1 MRRGGESRYILASGN
16 VLYPER
22 NDFVRMRNPVRRNL
36 SRARNRPKQKWW
48 WIIVAGVL
56 VLCLITASLA
66 ILPAVNPSFGAETAD
81 VLRAIVGPQPVA
93 LLESVSFKLQDQLN
107 QLRSAMDGGKALITF
122 SQSSTQVPSSSP
134 NVSPTSAS
142 PIATVRPTSTPRPIP
157 QVTSTPINNAVTD
170 APQIGWQAYG
180 PSVNGAPAMAR
191 TLILLDPRRSYTG
204 VALVRMDLSKLQ
216 LHMMP
221 GKIEP
226 SHPSGITKAIPSLGM
241 IPANDQSTLAAA
253 FNGGFKGIHGRYG
266 MMVNGF
272 TLLPPLPGLATVAIY
287 RDGHVEIGV
296 WGKEINRSDDMMAFR
311 QNCPPLIENGQVNS
325 ALSLNNRTAW
335 GYTGNTDITWR
346 TGIGITQDGRYLI
359 YAVGNGTSAE
369 SLADA
374 FLQAGA
380 YQAMQLDI
388 NQFYAHF
395 YTYQPGNPETS
406 GGFDLTGQRLLDQM
420 INNPHL
426 YLTPNVRDFFYLTA
440 R

>member
-1 MRRGGESRYILASGN
+1 MRHPIQRNFSR
-16 VLYPER
+16 PR
-22 NDFVRMRNPVRRNL
+22 NH
-36 SRARNRPKQKWW
+36 PKQKWL

-56 VLCLITASLA
+56 VLCLMTASLA
-66 ILPAVNPSFGAETAD
+66 IMPAVNPGLGAETAD

-107 QLRSAMDGGKALITF
+107 QLRSTINGGKALITF
-122 SQSSTQVPSSSP
+122 SQPSTQVPSSIPSI
-134 NVSPTSAS
+134 SPTSAL
-142 PIATVRPTSTPRPIP
+142 PVATVQPTSTPSPIP
-157 QVTSTPINNAVTD
+157 QVTSTPVTNIVTD
-170 APQIGWQAYG
+170 GPQIGWQTYG
-180 PSVNGAPAMAR
+180 PSVSGAPAMAR
-191 TLILLDPRRSYTG
+191 AMILLDPQRSYTG

-221 GKIEP
+221 GMIEP

-241 IPANDQSTLAAA
+241 IPANDQPTLAAA
-253 FNGGFKGIHGRYG
+253 FNGGFKGIHGHYG
-266 MMVNGF
+266 MMVNDF

-287 RDGHVEIGV
+287 RDSHVEIGA
-296 WGKEINRSDDMMAFR
+296 WGKEINPSDDMIAFR
-311 QNCPPLIENGQVNS
+311 QNCPLLIENGQVNP
-325 ALSLNNRTAW
+325 ALSLNNRMAW
-335 GYTGNTDITWR
+335 GYTGNRDITWR

-380 YQAMQLDI
+380 YNAMQLDI

-395 YTYQPGNPETS
+395 YTYQTSSPETS

>member
-1 MRRGGESRYILASGN
+1 
-16 VLYPER
+16 
-22 NDFVRMRNPVRRNL
+22 MRNSIRRKLPN
-36 SRARNRPKQKWW
+36 APIRPKRKWL

-56 VLCLITASLA
+56 SLCIVTASLA
-66 ILPAVNPSFGAETAD
+66 IVPTIYPGVGAETAD

-93 LLESVSFKLQDQLN
+93 LLESASFKLQDRLN
-107 QLRSAMDGGKALITF
+107 QFRSTIDGGKTQIAF
-122 SQSSTQVPSSSP
+122 SQLSTQLQSLGSNDSQ
-134 NVSPTSAS
+134 NSLATPTSS
-142 PIATVRPTSTPRPIP
+142 NTTVVQATPTSIP
-157 QVTSTPINNAVTD
+157 SVVTD
-170 APQIGWQAYG
+170 EPQIGWQAYG
-180 PSVNGAPAMAR
+180 LTANGVPAMAR
-191 TLILLDPRRSYTG
+191 TMILLDPKRSYTG

-221 GKIEP
+221 GTIEP
-226 SHPSGITKAIPSLGM
+226 SHPSGITKAIPNLGM
-241 IPANDQSTLAAA
+241 IPPSDQPVLAAA
-253 FNGGFKGIHGRYG
+253 FNGGFKGIHGHYG

-287 RDGHVEIGV
+287 RDGHMEIGT
-296 WGKEINRSDDMMAFR
+296 WGKEINTSNDMIAFR
-311 QNCPPLIENGQVNS
+311 QNCPPLIENGQINP
-325 ALSLNNRTAW
+325 ALSLNNRMAW

-359 YAVGNGTSAE
+359 YAVGNGTSAGT
-369 SLADA
+369 LADA

-380 YQAMQLDI
+380 YNAMQLDI

-406 GGFDLTGQRLLDQM
+406 GGFDFTGQRLLDQM

-426 YLTPNVRDFFYLTA
+426 YLTPNVRDFFYLTI

>member
-1 MRRGGESRYILASGN
+1 MRQPIQRS
-16 VLYPER
+16 
-22 NDFVRMRNPVRRNL
+22 F
-36 SRARNRPKQKWW
+36 SRAPNRSKQKWL

-66 ILPAVNPSFGAETAD
+66 MVPVMNPSFGAETAD
-81 VLRAIVGPQPVA
+81 VLRTIVGPQPVA
-93 LLESVSFKLQDQLN
+93 LLESASFKLQDQLN
-107 QLRSAMDGGKALITF
+107 QLRSTVDGGKALITF
-122 SQSSTQVPSSSP
+122 SQPSTQVPSLSP
-134 NVSPTSAS
+134 SVFPTSAS
-142 PIATVRPTSTPRPIP
+142 PIATVQPTSTPSYIP
-157 QVTSTPINNAVTD
+157 QVAPTAVTNVVTD

-180 PSVNGAPAMAR
+180 PSVDGAPAMAR
-191 TLILLDPRRSYTG
+191 TLILLDPQRSYTG

-221 GKIEP
+221 GMIEP

-253 FNGGFKGIHGRYG
+253 FNGGFKGIHGHYG

-287 RDGHVEIGV
+287 RDGHVEIGA
-296 WGKEINRSDDMMAFR
+296 WGKEINPSNDMIAFR
-311 QNCPPLIENGQVNS
+311 QNCPLLIENGQTNP
-325 ALSLNNRTAW
+325 ALSLNNRMAW

-359 YAVGNGTSAE
+359 YAVGNGTSVE

-380 YQAMQLDI
+380 YNAMQLDI

-395 YTYQPGNPETS
+395 YTYQPISPATA
-406 GGFDLTGQRLLDQM
+406 GGFDLTGERLLDQM

>member
-1 MRRGGESRYILASGN
+1 MRQPIQRS
-16 VLYPER
+16 
-22 NDFVRMRNPVRRNL
+22 F
-36 SRARNRPKQKWW
+36 SRARNRPKQKWL

-56 VLCLITASLA
+56 VLCLMTASLA
-66 ILPAVNPSFGAETAD
+66 IVPAINPSFGAETAD
-81 VLRAIVGPQPVA
+81 VLRVIVGPQPVA

-107 QLRSAMDGGKALITF
+107 QLRSRINGGKALITF

-134 NVSPTSAS
+134 SVSPTSAS
-142 PIATVRPTSTPRPIP
+142 PIATVQPTSTPSTIP
-157 QVTSTPINNAVTD
+157 QVAPTPTPVTNVVID
-170 APQIGWQAYG
+170 GPQIGWHAYG
-180 PSVNGAPAMAR
+180 PSVNEAPVMAR
-191 TLILLDPRRSYTG
+191 TMILLDPQRSYTG
-204 VALVRMDLSKLQ
+204 VALVRMDLSQ
-216 LHMMP
+216 LRLHIMP
-221 GKIEP
+221 GMIEP

-241 IPANDQSTLAAA
+241 IPASDQPNLAAA
-253 FNGGFKGIHGRYG
+253 FNGGFKGIHGHYG

-287 RDGHVEIGV
+287 RDGHVEIGA
-296 WGKEINRSDDMMAFR
+296 WEKEINPSDDMIAFR
-311 QNCPPLIENGQVNS
+311 QNCPPLIENGQVNP
-325 ALSLNNRTAW
+325 ALSLNNRMAW
-335 GYTGNTDITWR
+335 GHTGNTDITWR

-395 YTYQPGNPETS
+395 YTYQRSNPETA

>member
-1 MRRGGESRYILASGN
+1 MK
-16 VLYPER
+16 
-22 NDFVRMRNPVRRNL
+22 NPVRRNL
-36 SRARNRPKQKWW
+36 SRARNRPKQKWL
-48 WIIVAGVL
+48 WIIIVGVL
-56 VLCLITASLA
+56 VLCLMTASLA
-66 ILPAVNPSFGAETAD
+66 IVPAINPSFGAETAD
-81 VLRAIVGPQPVA
+81 VLRAVVGPQSVA

-107 QLRSAMDGGKALITF
+107 QLRSTINGGKALITF
-122 SQSSTQVPSSSP
+122 SQPSTQFPSSSP
-134 NVSPTSAS
+134 NVSPTSAL
-142 PIATVRPTSTPRPIP
+142 PIATVRPTSTPSYIP
-157 QVTSTPINNAVTD
+157 QVISTPVTNVVTD

-191 TLILLDPRRSYTG
+191 TMILLDPQRSYTG

-216 LHMMP
+216 LHIMP
-221 GKIEP
+221 GMIEP
-226 SHPSGITKAIPSLGM
+226 LHPSGITQAIPSLGVVL
-241 IPANDQSTLAAA
+241 PSDQPTLAAA
-253 FNGGFKGIHGRYG
+253 FNGGFKGIHGHYG

-287 RDGHVEIGV
+287 RDGHVEMGV
-296 WGKEINRSDDMMAFR
+296 WGKEINSSNDMIAFR
-311 QNCPPLIENGQVNS
+311 QNCPLLIENGQVNP
-325 ALSLNNRTAW
+325 ALSLNNRMAW
-335 GYTGNTDITWR
+335 DYTGNTDITWR

-380 YQAMQLDI
+380 YNAMQLDI

-395 YTYQPGNPETS
+395 YIYQPSNPETS
-406 GGFDLTGQRLLDQM
+406 GGFDITGQRLLDQM

-426 YLTPNVRDFFYLTA
+426 YLTPNIRDFFYLTA